1 MGRPYLRDCFHFF
14 LLSIWA
20 CAVQHLE
27 EVRCFCSHTCV
38 NIGLSAKTIGTKIES
53 GSRMTALL
61 SLEVIRKVWGT
72 DTLGLTQAQAG
83 R

>member
-1 MGRPYLRDCFHFF
+1 M
-14 LLSIWA
+14 
-20 CAVQHLE
+20 
-27 EVRCFCSHTCV
+27 